1 MDFTVSEKMQTILGM
16 MKEFVQKELIPL
28 EPEASN
34 KSFAEILPQLEEK
47 RKMVKQMELWSPLMP
62 KEYGGMELNLMESA
76 LVYEA
81 LGGTPFGL
89 FVFGCQAPD
98 AGNIEI
104 LHQYGSDEQ
113 KEKWLKPLIN
123 GEIRSCFSMTEVDL
137 PGSNPVMMDTTAEK
151 DGDDYVINGHKWFS

>member
-1 MDFTVSEKMQTILGM
+1 MDFSVSEKMQTILGM

-28 EPEASN
+28 EAETLN
-34 KSFAEILPQLEEK
+34 KSFSEILPELEEK

-89 FVFGCQAPD
+89 FVFGSAARHRMQA
-98 AGNIEI
+98 I
-104 LHQYGSDEQ
+104 S
-113 KEKWLKPLIN
+113 
-123 GEIRSCFSMTEVDL
+123 RSCINTE
-137 PGSNPVMMDTTAEK
+137 PKSK
-151 DGDDYVINGHKWFS
+151 KKNGCDRSLTVRYGAVFQ